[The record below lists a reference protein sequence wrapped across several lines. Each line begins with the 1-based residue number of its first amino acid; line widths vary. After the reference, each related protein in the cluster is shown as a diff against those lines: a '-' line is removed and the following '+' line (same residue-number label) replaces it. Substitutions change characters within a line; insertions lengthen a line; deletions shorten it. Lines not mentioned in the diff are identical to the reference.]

1 MWVVEMFLSNFMEH
15 NFWVKR
21 PDCWLPIFKFR
32 DFVPKLFYS
41 WMQIHYTQIHT
52 YFDWNH
58 KSFCCCYFN
67 MNFFSCIFLTCSGEL
82 IMKPLLCL
90 LRNNQTI
97 WIPVKFRIR
106 CFWCFISWDLL
117 PEFGDKSLWLFHN
130 SAHLVSRDYP
140 LLPHTH

>member
-32 DFVPKLFYS
+32 DFVPKLFYP
-41 WMQIHYTQIHT
+41 WMQIHSTQIHT
-52 YFDWNH
+52 CFDWNH

-67 MNFFSCIFLTCSGEL
+67 KDLFFYMHFPYSLRWTDNEAL
-82 IMKPLLCL
+82 HWCL

-97 WIPVKFRIR
+97 WISVKFKIR
-106 CFWCFISWDLL
+106 CFWCFISWELL
-117 PEFGDKSLWLFHN
+117 PEFGNKSLWFF
-130 SAHLVSRDYP
+130 S
-140 LLPHTH
+140 